1 MARLLPALALAL
13 ASSVPFLPRTADAGA
28 PVESAVSS
36 PVSLPLQQL
45 DGSPMAAA
53 ALQGKVVLF
62 VNVASMCGLT
72 PQYKGLEAL
81 YDEKKSDGLVIV
93 GVPCN
98 QFGGQEPGAPA
109 EIASFC
115 QMNYGVSFP
124 LLAKQDVNGAKR
136 SPLYASLVGSA
147 AGGGG
152 DISWN
157 FEKFL
162 VGRDGKVVARFAPTT
177 KPDDQKLRAAID
189 AALAAK

>member
-1 MARLLPALALAL
+1 MARLLPALAFAL
-13 ASSVPFLPRTADAGA
+13 ASSVPFVPRTALAGA
-28 PVESAVSS
+28 NAESAVSS

-45 DGSPMAAA
+45 DGSALPAA

-124 LLAKQDVNGAKR
+124 LLSKQDVNGTQR

-147 AGGGG
+147 AGGGS

-162 VGRDGKVVARFAPTT
+162 VGRDGKVLARFAPTT
-177 KPDDQKLRAAID
+177 KPDDPKLRAAID